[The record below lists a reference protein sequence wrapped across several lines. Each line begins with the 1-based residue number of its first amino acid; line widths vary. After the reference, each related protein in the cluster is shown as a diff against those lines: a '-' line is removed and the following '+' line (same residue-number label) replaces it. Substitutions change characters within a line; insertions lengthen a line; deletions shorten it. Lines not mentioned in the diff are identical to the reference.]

1 MKDSTQY
8 THDASPY
15 PSLHDENGV
24 CYEALT
30 LLVEDQQPSMNL
42 KLQTFMYRSGLLGLY
57 SCPTPASSLCI
68 IAQLSSTVYT
78 SSYNLHSVLQ
88 YLNHA
93 DVPHNVLHSTSIVLI
108 HSFSIPMQ
116 VSFLYLGDGRHWV
129 PIVSSLLPPNR
140 CHTLVEWVSI
150 QLP

>member
-8 THDASPY
+8 IHDAAPY
-15 PSLHDENGV
+15 PSLHDENEV
-24 CYEALT
+24 CYKALT

-42 KLQTFMYRSGLLGLY
+42 KLQTFMYRSGLLSLY
-57 SCPTPASSLCI
+57 SCPTPSFFFLYNSSAVI
-68 IAQLSSTVYT
+68 NSIHFQLQLTLYTTV
-78 SSYNLHSVLQ
+78 SQS
-88 YLNHA
+88 

-129 PIVSSLLPPNR
+129 PIVSSLLPPDR
-140 CHTLVEWVSI
+140 CHTLVEWVSV
-150 QLP
+150 QLPW